1 MATNQKRTAPKTKG
15 LTKGDG
21 KKVSFGK
28 VVTCKFEREWLN
40 PISNKIIYYHE
51 VITDTGD
58 ICNIGSME
66 KNSIRIKKGA
76 VLEYCI
82 DPNGKT
88 KLISSSNDAKKI
100 AEAAVKNKEEKV
112 EKLMNANSDRPR
124 IKGQEAFLGY
134 SWSYAKDLIIAGKTM
149 KNVEELNKV
158 ARYIYEEIG
167 KMLNQE

>member
-1 MATNQKRTAPKTKG
+1 MANNQRATNPAIKR

-21 KKVSFGK
+21 KTVLFGK
-28 VVTCKFEREWLN
+28 VASCKFDKEWLN
-40 PISNKIIYYHE
+40 PISNKIIYYHD
-51 VITDTGD
+51 VITDTGH

-66 KNSIRIKKGA
+66 KNSIRIRKGA
-76 VLEYCI
+76 MLEYCI
-82 DPNGKT
+82 DEKCKT

-100 AEAAVKNKEEKV
+100 SEAAVKNKEEKV
-112 EKLMNANSDRPR
+112 EKLMNENSDRQR

>member
-1 MATNQKRTAPKTKG
+1 MATNQNRTNTKTKG

-21 KKVSFGK
+21 KTVFFGK

-40 PISNKIIYYHE
+40 PISSKIIYYHE
-51 VITDTGD
+51 VVTDTGH

-66 KNSIRIKKGA
+66 KNSIRLRKGA

-82 DPNGKT
+82 DEKCKT